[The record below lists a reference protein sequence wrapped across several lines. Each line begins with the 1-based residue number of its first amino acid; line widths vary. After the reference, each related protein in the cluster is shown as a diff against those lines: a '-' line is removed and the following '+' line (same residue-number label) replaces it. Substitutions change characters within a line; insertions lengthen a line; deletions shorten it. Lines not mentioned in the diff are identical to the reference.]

1 MSVFICENCNKE
13 FQVGYGTNRFCSRS
27 CCASF
32 NAKKYDPEK
41 KLKSLEKA
49 RAAKRHYNRPR
60 KDLKDSTKGNCRFC
74 NKECK
79 NANSL
84 RNHERFCRSNPNR
97 EESHLK
103 GCVQKGHK
111 GYNQYTKAKRLG
123 LPKPEMSAET
133 RYKHGSGTRGK
144 HLSEERK
151 AHLSKVMKEK
161 IAKGEF
167 IPPYKRNHSSKVSY
181 PEKYFIEV
189 FKDIPVKYNFQV
201 GLYQLDFAIPEKKIY
216 VEVDGE
222 QHYVDKKI
230 IEHDKIR
237 TEKLEELGWTC
248 IRRIR
253 WTEYKK
259 LAQEDREKYCA
270 ELISELS

>member
-13 FQVGYGTNRFCSRS
+13 FQIGYGTNRFCSRS

-41 KLKSLEKA
+41 KLRSLERA
-49 RAAKRHYNRPR
+49 RAAKARYNRLR
-60 KDLKDSTKGNCRFC
+60 KDLGEDTKGNCRFC
-74 NKECK
+74 GKECK
-79 NANSL
+79 NSNSL
-84 RNHERFCRSNPNR
+84 RNHERLCQDNPNR
-97 EESHLK
+97 IESPLK
-103 GCVQKGHK
+103 PFFQKGHK
-111 GYNQYTKAKRLG
+111 GRNGYTKAKELG
-123 LPKPEMSAET
+123 LPKPEMSAEA
-133 RYKHGSGTRGK
+133 RRKIGDINRGK

-230 IEHDKIR
+230 VEHDKIR